1 MRLQRRLFV
10 RLRRFVDYNGHQPM
24 RRLFLLPVL
33 ALMMFS
39 CAPQAAYFQ
48 VEAKDMQSET
58 VNLDNKQIA
67 VFSVAPSNI
76 LDSARIANV
85 ALGLAGKLGQDRGFE
100 NSLPVFS
107 VSSMEFAGFNSPL
120 GLDKEYLK
128 NLMFTTGADVLAVVE
143 NLRFDSFKVES
154 AVNYAADYST
164 NIVELPYSV
173 DMHIYD
179 VLEDSL
185 IFKTNV
191 KDTVYMQLLS
201 DTKQREYSS
210 FVAGKLAEVSSVVGE
225 SLGAMLTQQWSRQ
238 ERMLVNYPDNDQ
250 WEKPLAK
257 AMEFKW
263 DEAIALWMPMTGS
276 GNFRI
281 AAYASYNIAVGC
293 EMLGQFDLAR
303 EWADFS
309 VKKYRFRENMELKEY
324 LKRK

>member
-1 MRLQRRLFV
+1 
-10 RLRRFVDYNGHQPM
+10 
-24 RRLFLLPVL
+24 
-33 ALMMFS
+33 
-39 CAPQAAYFQ
+39 
-48 VEAKDMQSET
+48 
-58 VNLDNKQIA
+58 
-67 VFSVAPSNI
+67 
-76 LDSARIANV
+76 
-85 ALGLAGKLGQDRGFE
+85 
-100 NSLPVFS
+100 
-107 VSSMEFAGFNSPL
+107 MEFAGFNSPL

-238 ERMLVNYPDNDQ
+238 ERILVNYPDNDQ